1 MGAEFVH
8 LHNHSDY
15 SLLDGAQPIKQ
26 MVNRTKKLG
35 MNSIALTDHGNMFG
49 AVDFYLQCEK
59 KGINPIIGME
69 AYIVGKGSRTVREVA
84 QEHRQR
90 TFHIILLCKNLQGYK
105 NLMKLSSSSFL
116 EGFYY
121 KPRMDKELLKEHSEG
136 LIGLSACLNGEI
148 TSLHLKGK
156 DLEAQRVVEEH
167 LEIFGKNNFY
177 IEIQRHDMKEDHA
190 YEKNLKLAKHMG
202 LKYVATNDVHYT
214 RKNHWNSHDILICLQ
229 SNHFRSDE
237 KRMRYEKEEFYLR
250 SPKEMRKLFDD
261 LPEACD
267 ATLEIAERCNLKLNF
282 DSHHLPVFTIPEN
295 SKEKDPDLYLQTL
308 CMKGLKNLYPKITA
322 ELKKRLNYELS
333 VIKQMDFSGY
343 FLITADFVAYAK
355 KNHIPVGPGRGSAAG
370 SLVSY
375 ALGIT
380 TIDPMKHDLL
390 FERFLNPERVSLPD
404 IDIDFCYERRG
415 EVIQYI
421 KDKYGE
427 KSVTQIITFG
437 KMKARQ
443 AVKDVGRVMG
453 YPYGEVEKIAK
464 EIPEELNIT
473 LKGALKKSPEF
484 KKMAEGTYK
493 ELIEHSLI
501 LEGVNRHA
509 STHAAGVVIAPG
521 DLTDFIPL
529 YKSSKGDV
537 TSQYDMKGLEK
548 LGLLKM
554 DFLGLRNLTV
564 IERTLELIEKNHEKV
579 DIQTISLE
587 DKDVYSLFAKGLTI
601 GIFQFESAGMREF
614 LKKLKPTCIEDL
626 IALNALYRPGP
637 MNNIDDFINRKQ
649 GKKTIDYMHKNL
661 ESILKETYGII
672 VYQEQVMQIA
682 NQIAGFSLA
691 DADLM
696 RRAMGKKD
704 AALMN
709 RMKTDFVEGA
719 EKNKINSGKAKDIFS
734 LIEKFAEYGF
744 NKSHST
750 AYAYIAYQTAWLKT
764 HYPVEF
770 MSANLTSF
778 MSDTNRIVRLINE
791 CRKLNIQVHPPDI
804 NISDIDFQ
812 PIDDQSISYGLN
824 AIKNVGSS
832 ALKSIIAEREEK
844 GEFISIFDLCSRV
857 ISTSLNRK
865 VVESLIKAGALD
877 CLPGKRADLFA
888 SIDDVLKYG
897 QSMQNDR
904 NINQVDIFG
913 GKDGSSSMIRE
924 PKLHESEP
932 WSEKQSLTFE
942 KEVLGTYVSGHP
954 LLKHADIIEKYAT
967 YDFTEAIPAIK
978 RKSFRLGGLI
988 EGINRNFDKNGK
1000 EWVRIKMECIGGRA
1014 EIIAF
1019 HEIYLRYKE
1028 IIQEGNIVF
1037 VSGNPEDRS
1046 EMRNVIMLAEHIV
1059 SLDRAEDQLSKHLN
1073 IMIDPDSISTN
1084 EIDKLYKIAEQ
1095 YQGNTRLVFHIQKNG
1110 RHQQILAHNIRV
1122 STDSTFCKK
1131 LKNIYGKQNIWIE

>member
-1 MGAEFVH
+1 
-8 LHNHSDY
+8 
-15 SLLDGAQPIKQ
+15 
-26 MVNRTKKLG
+26 MVNRTEELG

-59 KGINPIIGME
+59 KGIKPIIGME
-69 AYIVGKGSRTVREVA
+69 AYIVGKGSRKIKQVA
-84 QEHRQR
+84 QGHRQR
-90 TFHIILLCKNLQGYK
+90 TFHIILLCKNMQGYK
-105 NLMKLSSSSFL
+105 NLIKLSSSSFL

-121 KPRMDKELLKEHSEG
+121 KPRMDKEILKEHSEG

-148 TSLHLKGK
+148 TRLHLNGK
-156 DLEAQRVVEEH
+156 DLEAQHAVEEH
-167 LEIFGKNNFY
+167 VDIFGKDNFF
-177 IEIQRHDMKEDHA
+177 IEIQRHGMKEDYA
-190 YEKNLKLAKHMG
+190 YEKNLKLAKQLG

-214 RKNHWNSHDILICLQ
+214 RKNHWDSHDILICLQ
-229 SNHFRSDE
+229 SNHLRSDE
-237 KRMRYEKEEFYLR
+237 KRMRYKKEEFYLR
-250 SPKEMRKLFDD
+250 SPEEMRKLFDD

-282 DSHHLPVFTIPEN
+282 NSYHLPVFPIPEN
-295 SKEKDPDLYLQTL
+295 SKEKDPDSYLRSL
-308 CMKGLKNLYPKITA
+308 CMDGLKFLYPKITSG
-322 ELKKRLNYELS
+322 LKKRLNYEIS
-333 VIKQMDFSGY
+333 VIKQMEFSGY
-343 FLITADFVAYAK
+343 FLITADFVSYAK

-421 KDKYGE
+421 KNKYGE

-453 YPYGEVEKIAK
+453 YPYGEVDKIAK
-464 EIPEELNIT
+464 EIPEELNIS
-473 LKGALKKSPEF
+473 LKGALNKSPKF
-484 KKMAEGTYK
+484 KKMAESTYK
-493 ELIEHSLI
+493 ELIEHSFN

-521 DLTDFIPL
+521 NLTDFIPL

-564 IERTLELIEKNHEKV
+564 IKRALELIENNHKKV
-579 DIQTISLE
+579 DIQSIPL
-587 DKDVYSLFAKGLTI
+587 DDDDVYDLFTKGHTI

-614 LKKLKPTCIEDL
+614 LTKLKPTCIEDL
-626 IALNALYRPGP
+626 IAMNALYRPGP
-637 MNNIDDFINRKQ
+637 MSNIDNFIKRKQ
-649 GKKTIDYMHKNL
+649 GKKTINYMHKNL
-661 ESILKETYGII
+661 ETILKETYGII

-682 NQIAGFSLA
+682 NQIAGFSLSE
-691 DADLM
+691 ADLM
-696 RRAMGKKD
+696 RRAIGKKD
-704 AALMN
+704 LPLMK

-719 EKNKINSGKAKDIFS
+719 KKNNISSRKAESIFA

-804 NISDIDFQ
+804 NISYIDFQ
-812 PIDDQSISYGLN
+812 PIDNQSISYGLN

-832 ALKSIIAEREEK
+832 ALKSIIDEREKK
-844 GEFISIFDLCSRV
+844 GEFKSIFDLCSRV
-857 ISTSLNRK
+857 VSASLNRK

-877 CLPGKRADLFA
+877 CLPGKRAKLFA
-888 SIDDVLKYG
+888 SIDDIMKYG
-897 QSMQNDR
+897 QSIQDNQNG
-904 NINQVDIFG
+904 NQVDIFG
-913 GKDGSSSMIRE
+913 GKDGLSSMIKE
-924 PKLHESEP
+924 PKLRESEP
-932 WSEKQSLTFE
+932 WSEKESLTFE

-954 LLKHADIIEKYAT
+954 LLKHADTIEKYAT
-967 YDFTEAIPAIK
+967 YDFTEAVSTTP

-988 EGINRNFDKNGK
+988 EGINRNYDKNGK

-1019 HEIYLRYKE
+1019 NDIFSRYKE
-1028 IIQEGNIVF
+1028 VIQEGNIVF
-1037 VSGNPEDRS
+1037 VSGAPEDRS
-1046 EMRNVIMLAEHIV
+1046 ETGNVKMLAEYIV

-1073 IMIDPDSISTN
+1073 ILVDPDSITN
-1084 EIDKLYKIAEQ
+1084 KEINELYKIAEQ
-1095 YQGNTRLVFHIQKNG
+1095 YQGDTRLVFHIPKNG
-1110 RHQQILAHNIRV
+1110 KYQKILAHNISV
-1122 STDSTFCKK
+1122 STDSKFCNK
-1131 LKNIYGKQNIWIE
+1131 LKRIYGKKNIWIE